1 MTARLLKRNQATDRR
16 RSTRRQT
23 MAMKQFSKDDPIQLR
38 GMTKEFG
45 EFRAVDDLTLSIKKN
60 EIIALLG
67 HNGAGKTT
75 AIYMLTGMLMPTGGD
90 AIINGFSIKKET
102 DMVRRSLG
110 LCQQLDVLFEKL
122 SVEDH
127 LALAMRIRLSAINKR
142 EEER

>member
-1 MTARLLKRNQATDRR
+1 
-16 RSTRRQT
+16 
-23 MAMKQFSKDDPIQLR
+23 
-38 GMTKEFG
+38 MTKEFG

-102 DMVRRSLG
+102 DMVRRNLG

-127 LALAMRIRLSAINKR
+127 LALAMRIRLSAINK
-142 EEER
+142 